1 MAVEVVLIAA
11 EIVLNERELGEPR
24 CQELEDEC
32 KLSDRRWFSGDGVR
46 LGGLATD
53 VNGRLLAE
61 ALSTL

>member
-32 KLSDRRWFSGDGVR
+32 GACKLSD
-46 LGGLATD
+46 
-53 VNGRLLAE
+53 GR
-61 ALSTL
+61 